1 MKMTINSKYKLLI
14 VIAVIGLITL
24 FITGIPNNVFL
35 KLTSSEEYNNIHTE
49 YENMYQNLN
58 MKSMYEENLI
68 DLTKK
73 INELNIDNEILQDQ
87 IISVL
92 SNVSKKNNIELGN
105 IKFSEGIPVFPD
117 TYKTEEAVQS
127 QENSAISMKV
137 TVDFDS
143 DFDDMISFIDDIK
156 NSDTEISLVDISIL
170 LLDSQ
175 KVHVMLNLMF
185 YALPLNGS

>member
-1 MKMTINSKYKLLI
+1 MIISFKYKLLI
-14 VIAVIGLITL
+14 FIAVIGFITL
-24 FITGIPNNVFL
+24 FITGIPGSVFL

-68 DLTKK
+68 DLTEK

-92 SNVSKKNNIELGN
+92 SNVSKKNNIELEN
-105 IKFSEGIPVFPD
+105 IKFSEIIAVFSD
-117 TYKTEEAVQS
+117 ASKTEEAVQS
-127 QENSAISMKV
+127 QENSAKSMKV

-143 DFDDMISFIDDIK
+143 DFDNMISFIDDIK

>member
-24 FITGIPNNVFL
+24 FITGIPSNVFL